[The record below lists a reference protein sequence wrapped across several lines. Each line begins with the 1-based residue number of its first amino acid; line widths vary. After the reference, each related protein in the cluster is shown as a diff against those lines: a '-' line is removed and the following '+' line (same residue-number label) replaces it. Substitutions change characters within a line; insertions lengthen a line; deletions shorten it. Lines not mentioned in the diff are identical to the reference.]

1 MIPIIKDAL
10 LSKDGLVEPE
20 KQDLFREQISGT
32 LNDRV
37 VQQLSKKS
45 IARTNSEVDTSQV

>member
-10 LSKDGLVEPE
+10 LSKDGLVEPD

-45 IARTNSEVDTSQV
+45 VARANSEVETS